1 MTSPV
6 DTSVKFFSS
15 LAPGAPTFA
24 AQPGQLIALLDACLV
39 DGFGALS
46 LTSLTVSAGVATA
59 AFAGTFPAL
68 PETVVTIAGATGA
81 YSVLNGEQK
90 VTAVG
95 SGTFSFATAAAGGAA
110 AGTLT
115 AKVSPAGWEKRFTG
129 TNLAV
134 YRTLDTTGNRF
145 NLRVND
151 ANGLDARVVGYET
164 MTAISTGTNLFP
176 TNTQQSGGGW
186 WLKGLTADT
195 NPLPWFVIANGKR
208 FWFGIAHGASPNYGT
223 ATYDAMS
230 IKGFG
235 EFLSLKTTSTDAYNT
250 ALFSAP
256 NTGSYYP
263 SMSVLGTAPSN
274 AAISIARLHTN
285 AVGAQFGMTLSV
297 PNTNYDSGEGGP
309 GGWGP
314 LDGIHNK
321 LILSNPRIGIDV
333 QQYGLRGIYKELW
346 QTPQKIPGT
355 ALNLNF
361 GDLVLGVDQ
370 AAGRKLIAVPG
381 RQQAGAA
388 TLVDTLYRT
397 FFDVTGPW
405 E

>member
-39 DGFGALS
+39 NGFGALS
-46 LTSLTVSAGVATA
+46 LTSLTVAAGVATA
-59 AFAGTFPAL
+59 AFAGTFPAR

-90 VTAVG
+90 VTTVG
-95 SGTFSFATAAAGGAA
+95 SGTFSFATAAASGAA

-129 TNLAV
+129 TNLAA

-151 ANGLDARVVGYET
+151 ASALDARVVGYET

-176 TNTQQSGGGW
+176 TAAQISGGGW
-186 WLKGLTADT
+186 WCKGLTANTD
-195 NPLPWFVIANGKR
+195 PLPWFLIANGKR
-208 FWFGIAHGASPNYGT
+208 FWFGIAHGASPGYGGP
-223 ATYDAMS
+223 AFDGML

-235 EFLSLKTTSTDAYNT
+235 EFLSLKTVSVDAYNT
-250 ALFSAP
+250 ALFSASG
-256 NTGSYYP
+256 TGSYYP
-263 SMSVLGTAPSN
+263 SVSALGTPTATTEMV
-274 AAISIARLHTN
+274 IARLHTN
-285 AVGAQFGMTLSV
+285 AAGARFAMTLGA
-297 PNTNYDSGEGGP
+297 PNSGYDSGEGGP
-309 GGWGP
+309 TGWGP
-314 LDGIHNK
+314 LDGVHNK
-321 LILSNPRIGIDV
+321 MILSNLRIAIDV

-346 QTPQKIPGT
+346 QTPQKIPGAT
-355 ALNLNF
+355 ANLNF
-361 GDLVLGVDQ
+361 GDFVLGVDQ
-370 AAGRKLIAVPG
+370 VAGRKLIVLPG
-381 RQQAGAA
+381 RQAAGAA
-388 TLVDTLYRT
+388 TSVDSLNRT